1 MWEVL
6 GMKSKDKN
14 KIKVPSRLDDV
25 IKNTIKSEYAKEK
38 RRYRGK
44 LAVAGLAVILA
55 TGIIRPEFVSATVDG
70 LKNSMGKFA
79 INKSSEYIIPDQ
91 YKTVIGKTIEDKGI
105 KITLEEFYIED
116 NILMI
121 ITKLDS
127 RERNDYAQ
135 FIESKISI
143 DGKDVKALG
152 SSNSFIHNEDG
163 TVSILTTIYDETLER
178 KSKMNIN
185 VAYDEI
191 GVTNIFDNDKYI
203 KGEWRYD
210 FDVNEKDFED
220 KIIKKNINE
229 SVSING
235 EEKTINDISISPSII
250 VLDYENF
257 NDFYIIKD
265 EAGNEYIPEWSFS
278 YGDGKAKAFYLVNI
292 ENNSKI
298 EMIPRVSNIDE
309 ESKILNDEAVTISI
323 R

>member
-6 GMKSKDKN
+6 GMKNKDKN
-14 KIKVPSRLDDV
+14 EIKVPSRLDDV

-38 RRYRGK
+38 IRYRGK

-55 TGIIRPEFVSATVDG
+55 TGIIRPEFVSATVEG

-79 INKSSEYIIPDQ
+79 INESVEYRIPDK
-91 YKTVIGKTIEDKGI
+91 YKTVIGKTIEHKGI
-105 KITLEEFYIED
+105 KVTLEEFYIED

-135 FIESKISI
+135 FIEPQICI
-143 DGKDVKALG
+143 DGKEVKALG
-152 SSNSFIHNEDG
+152 NSNRFIHNEDG
-163 TVSILTTIYDETLER
+163 TVSILTTVFDENLEL
-178 KSKMNIN
+178 KSKMNIQ
-185 VAYDEI
+185 VTYDEV

-203 KGEWRYD
+203 KGEWQYD

-220 KIIKKNINE
+220 KIIKKNINK
-229 SVSING
+229 SLLING
-235 EEKTINDISISPSII
+235 EEKTINEISISPSIV

-257 NDFYIIKD
+257 NDFYIIRD
-265 EAGNEYIPEWSFS
+265 EIGNEYLPEWSFS
-278 YGDGKAKAFYLVNI
+278 YGDGNAKAFYLVNI
-292 ENNSKI
+292 GGSSKI
-298 EMIPRVSNIDE
+298 EMIPRLDNIE
-309 ESKILNDEAVTISI
+309 EEGKILEDEAITLNI